1 MFLDNGYLKSMQ
13 HANTSEV
20 DLANANLLES
30 EWLIF
35 LDITEYNMKILLE
48 LSWNF
53 VLIQG
58 DYCWTSNSHVP
69 QISDNC
75 LVIDC

>member
-1 MFLDNGYLKSMQ
+1 MSAETYPVNIKGKTTDMFLDNGYLKSMQ

-48 LSWNF
+48 LS
-53 VLIQG
+53 
-58 DYCWTSNSHVP
+58 
-69 QISDNC
+69 
-75 LVIDC
+75 